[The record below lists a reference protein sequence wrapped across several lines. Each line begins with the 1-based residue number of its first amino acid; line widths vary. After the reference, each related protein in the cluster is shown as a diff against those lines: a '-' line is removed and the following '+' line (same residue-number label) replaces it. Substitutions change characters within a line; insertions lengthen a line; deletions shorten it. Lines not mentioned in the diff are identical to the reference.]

1 MVIKE
6 SLQQVKNPLTMI
18 AIFAGLA
25 EMAATAV
32 LPILTGAVQST
43 FVWYVMFF
51 PVFLVVCFFITL
63 NFNHKVLYAPS
74 DFKDERHFF
83 DELRGGFTPETSEI
97 ELLRKFWKPNGIV
110 NRLNENRL
118 KQWLKM
124 SGIDPESI
132 TFFLRN
138 KAFAEARK
146 KAVAD
151 LEL

>member
-1 MVIKE
+1 MGIKE

-25 EMAATAV
+25 EIAATVV
-32 LPILTGAVQST
+32 LPVLNGAVQST
-43 FVWYVMFF
+43 FVWYVMLF

-83 DELRGGFTPETSEI
+83 DELHGDFTAETSEI
-97 ELLRKFWKPNGIV
+97 EKLRKFWKPDGV
-110 NRLNENRL
+110 VDRFNENRL
-118 KQWLKM
+118 KQWLKI

-138 KAFAEARK
+138 KAFSDARK
-146 KAVAD
+146 KAVED
-151 LEL
+151 LQL